1 MMILAEL
8 SDQALTGRLLQV
20 RKAERRL
27 LVECLGCL
35 AELDRRKA
43 VLSLG
48 YGSLFSFCT
57 EFLSMTKA
65 SAFRRTTAARLL
77 ARFPVVAQYL
87 ADGRLNLTTLVE
99 LRDVLDEAHLVE
111 ILDRT
116 AGRTED
122 QVKELVA
129 SLRPQPAPAD
139 LLRRLP
145 SPRNDSTGSG
155 PAPAA
160 PAAPA
165 AANGPRAALAAPAA
179 FSPPPVAAPST
190 AVQVATPLAA
200 RLHPIAPELH
210 VLRVT
215 VSAEFVASLEA
226 ARRALSHKL
235 PSGELAEVLHEGSVR
250 SWRTQTGGAAAPVR
264 SPPPQPCLHRAAATS
279 PQPCAT
285 RCGGAMVGS
294 AHSSAAPAVA
304 APPSTSCSSITPLC
318 PGWPVARG
326 EPLPSLQE
334 PPRCRTGLRPCAYRS
349 QGRRPA
355 GARSFPSDAPA
366 PPGPALV
373 PGCRSPRRC
382 YWPPRRMVQTEDHE
396 LLWLA
401 PVADTERRNRPAAH
415 ALTRATERA
424 S

>member
-1 MMILAEL
+1 MMILADL
-8 SDQALTGRLLQV
+8 SDQALTSRLLQI
-20 RKAERRL
+20 RKDERLL
-27 LVECLGCL
+27 LVECLGYL

-77 ARFPVVAQYL
+77 ARFPVVADYL

-111 ILDRT
+111 ILDRA

-145 SPRNDSTGSG
+145 SPRNASGGSG

-160 PAAPA
+160 T
-165 AANGPRAALAAPAA
+165 NGPSAALAPPPA
-179 FSPPPVAAPST
+179 FLPPPVLAPAT
-190 AVQVATPLAA
+190 AVQVARPPAA
-200 RLHPIAPELH
+200 RLHPIAPEQH

-215 VSAEFVASLEA
+215 VSAEFVANLEA

-235 PSGELAEVLHEGSVR
+235 PGGELAEVLHEGLR
-250 SWRTQTGGAAAPVR
+250 AILANADRRRRGTGKTSSP
-264 SPPPQPCLHRAAATS
+264 SMPPPGSRYVPAAVRDEVWRRDGEQCAFIGSTGHRCTSRHQLQVHHLHPFALGGPPIAANLALRCRAHNLHAAE
-279 PQPCAT
+279 QDYGREHIAAKVAA
-285 RCGGAMVGS
+285 RKAR
-294 AHSSAAPAVA
+294 AHSAP
-304 APPSTSCSSITPLC
+304 TL
-318 PGWPVARG
+318 PV
-326 EPLPSLQE
+326 LP
-334 PPRCRTGLRPCAYRS
+334 
-349 QGRRPA
+349 
-355 GARSFPSDAPA
+355 
-366 PPGPALV
+366 
-373 PGCRSPRRC
+373 
-382 YWPPRRMVQTEDHE
+382 
-396 LLWLA
+396 
-401 PVADTERRNRPAAH
+401 
-415 ALTRATERA
+415 
-424 S
+424 